1 MDLDFLYPDSEAIS
15 LNLSQ
20 LRNSSLNTSAGSGTA
35 GSGSGGVS
43 GTGGGNSSTPGHG
56 SATVGGN
63 TGSNIGNTSTRSI
76 ILNDLNRRSS
86 DSIER

>member
-20 LRNSSLNTSAGSGTA
+20 LRNSSLNTSAGSSTA
-35 GSGSGGVS
+35 GSGS